1 MEHINNMW
9 ELISTNS
16 FVGAFTSG
24 IAILI
29 VVFLFKS
36 AVNKY
41 RSHQVFKA
49 LKAGLADKGRTF
61 LPSSFLSAQTNYT
74 LAKIE
79 QLCISHSKIVRNEK
93 ERESW
98 QLKE

>member
-1 MEHINNMW
+1 MW

-29 VVFLFKS
+29 VVSLFKL
-36 AVNKY
+36 AVDKY
-41 RSHQVFKA
+41 RSDKVFKA
-49 LKAGLADKGRTF
+49 LKAGLADKGHIF
-61 LPSSFLSAQTNYT
+61 LPSSYLSAQTNYT

-98 QLKE
+98 QINE